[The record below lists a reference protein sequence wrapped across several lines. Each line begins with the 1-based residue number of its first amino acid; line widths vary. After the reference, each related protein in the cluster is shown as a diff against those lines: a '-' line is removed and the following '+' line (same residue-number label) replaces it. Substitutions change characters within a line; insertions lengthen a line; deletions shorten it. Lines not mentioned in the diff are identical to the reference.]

1 MDGELLICLLLVLIV
16 VLPLVPTFIALKE
29 SKKKVPKEFER
40 TDPEKHRYYPIIFSK
55 SAKVAIFFVL
65 LAVCCFVLPI
75 LPVIL
80 IHLVFPQIKFWM
92 AILICEFI
100 GAMLIFIYYRF
111 LVFDIDYIELDK
123 KSLEIVHTSGK
134 RELYS
139 LATYENFYENT
150 YRMKYS
156 TGITRG
162 LIFDIAGKKTQVNL
176 DFLGDEGFV
185 IFNADLQALL
195 KTGNLP
201 VVQPGED
208 NVSKDA
214 PKETQGEEV
223 SVSKAEPEENFFEE
237 KKDEEVSLN
246 PDGYDYF
253 IFVKN
258 ASKENLTEALN
269 DYGGLY
275 ISDMLFAYVTGMVL
289 GTPWNYTQ
297 LLPAKIESAEE
308 LLQEYFNILLW
319 LKDQSSVLFAYAIPK
334 DSKDLPIY
342 VTCDNSN
349 PAGDTVKGIMNGR
362 NFTYCVPEMAFEW
375 GKEVPKKFDY
385 KEEVEERFAFRKEYF
400 DMIDYIYRKNNP
412 DGGFEGRRN
421 PHSKKKPEAPKAPAP
436 AAPKEDVTAEAKLEW
451 TMRITD
457 KVINA
462 DDYHDFQMNLDEALC
477 LIEGEEEEFV
487 IVEPSIPQK
496 GIAFMQACLDKKSG
510 RMHLEVGLEQSENGA
525 PNILCKDDVSVGE
538 CLDLFSDFYEGWNV
552 DTTGWSKLKLE

>member
-1 MDGELLICLLLVLIV
+1 MKKMDGELLICLLLVLIV

-29 SKKKVPKEFER
+29 SKKKVQKEFER
-40 TDPEKHRYYPIIFSK
+40 TDPEKHRYYPIVFSK

-201 VVQPGED
+201 VVQPGE
-208 NVSKDA
+208 VPFK
-214 PKETQGEEV
+214 
-223 SVSKAEPEENFFEE
+223 
-237 KKDEEVSLN
+237 N

-269 DYGGLY
+269 DYGGIY

-289 GTPWNYTQ
+289 GTPWNYAQ

-400 DMIDYIYRKNNP
+400 DMIDYIYRKTA
-412 DGGFEGRRN
+412 
-421 PHSKKKPEAPKAPAP
+421 EAPKAPAP
-436 AAPKEDVTAEAKLEW
+436 AIPAADETAEAKLEW

-487 IVEPSIPQK
+487 IVEPSVPQK

-510 RMHLEVGLEQSENGA
+510 RMHLEAGMEQTENGA
-525 PNILCKDDVSVGE
+525 PNILCKDDVTVGE
-538 CLDLFSDFYEGWNV
+538 CLDLFSDYYEGWDV
-552 DTTGWSKLKLE
+552 DTTGWYKLELN

>member
-29 SKKKVPKEFER
+29 SKKKVQKEFER

-80 IHLVFPQIKFWM
+80 IHLVFPIIKIWM
-92 AILICEFI
+92 AILICEFV

-162 LIFDIAGKKTQVNL
+162 LIFDIAGKKTEVNL

-201 VVQPGED
+201 VVQ
-208 NVSKDA
+208 
-214 PKETQGEEV
+214 GEEV
-223 SVSKAEPEENFFEE
+223 SVSKSAPEENIFEE
-237 KKDEEVSLN
+237 KKAEEVPLKN

-269 DYGGLY
+269 DYGGIY

-289 GTPWNYTQ
+289 GTPWNYAQ

-308 LLQEYFNILLW
+308 LLQEFFNILLW

-362 NFTYCVPEMAFEW
+362 NFNYCVPEMVFEW

-400 DMIDYIYRKNNP
+400 DMIDYIYRKTA
-412 DGGFEGRRN
+412 
-421 PHSKKKPEAPKAPAP
+421 EAPKAPAQ
-436 AAPKEDVTAEAKLEW
+436 AAHKADETAEAKLEW

-457 KVINA
+457 KVINV
-462 DDYHDFQMNLDEALC
+462 DDYHDFQINLDEALC

-487 IVEPSIPQK
+487 IVEPSVPQK

-510 RMHLEVGLEQSENGA
+510 RMHLEVGMEQTENGA
-525 PNILCKDDVSVGE
+525 PNILCKDDVTVGE
-538 CLDLFSDFYEGWNV
+538 CLDLFSDYYEGWDV
-552 DTTGWSKLKLE
+552 DTTGWYKLELN